1 MRYNRRVEN
10 PLEQVIAK
18 DPRYKP
24 EAYVFVHDALGHTW
38 SRLNQRRHITGKELL
53 DGIRDLA
60 LKRYGPMARA
70 VLNSW
75 GVRTT
80 DDFGIIVFNLVDA
93 GVLSKTDE
101 DHIEDFHAVYD
112 FDEAFVGSYDI
123 PGPKTPETS

>member
-1 MRYNRRVEN
+1 VEN
-10 PLEQVIAK
+10 PLAQVIAQ

-38 SRLNQRRHITGKELL
+38 ARLDQRRHITGRELL

-75 GVRTT
+75 GVKTT
-80 DDFGIIVFNLVDA
+80 DDFGAIVFNLVDA
-93 GVLSKTDE
+93 GLLSKTDE
-101 DHIEDFHAVYD
+101 DHIEDFHHVYD
-112 FDEAFVGSYDI
+112 FDDAFVRSYDL
-123 PGPKTPETS
+123 PGPEMQEPQ

>member
-1 MRYNRRVEN
+1 MEN
-10 PLEQVIAK
+10 PLEQIIAK
-18 DPRYKP
+18 DPRFKP

-38 SRLNQRRHITGKELL
+38 SRLDQRRHITGKELL
-53 DGIRDLA
+53 DGIKDLA

-75 GVRTT
+75 GIRTT
-80 DDFGIIVFNLVDA
+80 DDFGVIVFNLVDA
-93 GVLSKTDE
+93 GILSKTEE

-123 PGPKTPETS
+123 AGPDAQEPR